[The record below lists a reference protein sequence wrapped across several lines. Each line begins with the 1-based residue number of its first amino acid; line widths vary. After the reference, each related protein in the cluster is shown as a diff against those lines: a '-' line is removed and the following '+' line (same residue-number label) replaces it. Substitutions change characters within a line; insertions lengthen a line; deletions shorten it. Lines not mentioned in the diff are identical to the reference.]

1 MNLLEK
7 FERMDKT
14 SIANL
19 IAEKRDE
26 DLHVEFKTV
35 NSSDLTH
42 PDDRKNLAKALS
54 GFANAAGGL
63 IIWGVATERERATL
77 RTSKKLRT
85 CQRSR

>member
-14 SIANL
+14 SIADL

-35 NSSDLTH
+35 N
-42 PDDRKNLAKALS
+42 
-54 GFANAAGGL
+54 
-63 IIWGVATERERATL
+63 
-77 RTSKKLRT
+77 
-85 CQRSR
+85 